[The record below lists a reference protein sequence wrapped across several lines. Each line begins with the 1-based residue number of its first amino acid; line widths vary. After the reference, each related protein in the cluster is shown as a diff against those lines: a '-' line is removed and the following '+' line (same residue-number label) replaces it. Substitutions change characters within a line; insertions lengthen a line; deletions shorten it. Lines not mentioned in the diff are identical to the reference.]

1 MLVSSCRSTVQAA
14 LHPKSPGGV
23 LARVKWTL
31 ANWRKSGDIAGSIV
45 NSYQLSRIGMQR
57 TLRHCLKDYT
67 FSILKTPE
75 PYRTH
80 NVKLDQF
87 HLLYPKLMLDSI
99 KFEKISEGSAG
110 FGQKLTI
117 FHVFR
122 TQSNLV
128 RSFQNFMESN
138 ISFG

>member
-1 MLVSSCRSTVQAA
+1 MHAPNPKTLSNR
-14 LHPKSPGGV
+14 LHFFGIKNP
-23 LARVKWTL
+23 
-31 ANWRKSGDIAGSIV
+31 
-45 NSYQLSRIGMQR
+45 
-57 TLRHCLKDYT
+57 
-67 FSILKTPE
+67 
-75 PYRTH
+75 RTH